1 MSNWAGLLTALASLA
16 AMALQW
22 WLSSQ
27 PARAARKARDENVA
41 IHNAVAGGDVS
52 ALRARLA
59 RLRAEGL

>member
-1 MSNWAGLLTALASLA
+1 MGSWLALLTAVASLA

-27 PARAARKARDENVA
+27 PARAARKARNENVA
-41 IHNAVAGGDVS
+41 IHNEVADGDVP

-59 RLRAEGL
+59 RMRAEDQ